1 MLSYAISQ
9 RVSPTETIFYLLGMQ
24 GVPPTVFKELHNVI
38 PNPVAKAWVVKLVE
52 IKINPS
58 AVTIARVVKNIFVFI
73 NNI

>member
-1 MLSYAISQ
+1 
-9 RVSPTETIFYLLGMQ
+9 MQ
-24 GVPPTVFKELHNVI
+24 EVPPTVFKELHNVI

>member
-1 MLSYAISQ
+1 
-9 RVSPTETIFYLLGMQ
+9 MQ